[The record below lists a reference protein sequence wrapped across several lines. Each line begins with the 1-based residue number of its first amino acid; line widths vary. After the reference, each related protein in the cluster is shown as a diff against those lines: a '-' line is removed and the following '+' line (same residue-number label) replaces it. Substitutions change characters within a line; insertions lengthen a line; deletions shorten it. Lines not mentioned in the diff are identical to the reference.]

1 MATVIERRA
10 GAGAL
15 AVDGYEKALSVA
27 AMLLLAAV
35 VTALLRGHAQWAAVP
50 AIVWAHIATI
60 LVALALTPVILLG
73 PRGDARHR
81 VLGRVWAAA
90 MLLTA
95 ALSFG
100 IHLTNPGG
108 FSVIHILSVWVLI
121 QVPVLW
127 YAARQHRIALHRRSV
142 RGLVTGALLI
152 AGFFTF
158 PFDRLLGRWLF
169 G

>member
-1 MATVIERRA
+1 MATVMGRRA
-10 GAGAL
+10 GEGPL
-15 AVDGYEKALSVA
+15 AADGYEKALSVA

-35 VTALLRGHAQWAAVP
+35 VTALLRGHAHWAAVP
-50 AIVWAHIATI
+50 GIVWAHIVTI

-73 PRGDARHR
+73 PRGDTRHR
-81 VLGRVWAAA
+81 MLGRVWAGA

-127 YAARQHRIALHRRSV
+127 YAARRHRVALHRRSV